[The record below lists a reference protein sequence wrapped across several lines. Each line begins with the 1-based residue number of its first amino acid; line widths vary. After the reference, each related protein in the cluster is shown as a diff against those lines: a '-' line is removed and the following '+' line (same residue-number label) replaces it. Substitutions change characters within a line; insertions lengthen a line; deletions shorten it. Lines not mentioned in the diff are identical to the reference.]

1 VSAPPDS
8 ERPAEESS
16 DRLPAAG
23 GRAGVPRSAVRI
35 PEILGAVLVAL
46 GVSVV
51 GFLLVGAID
60 PSVLDADSNEQSEGG
75 ALATQAFTVLGFVV
89 AAVGMTV
96 IANRNGTLDALRRLG
111 LRRFGSEIWPTIGF
125 AVLIYLAAAVAI
137 ASTLQ
142 PEQENLA
149 ENLGADQDA
158 TVLVTVLA
166 GVLIIGGA
174 AIGEELFFRG
184 LLFGG
189 LRQLIPLW
197 PAAVVSGVLFG
208 LPHLPQGDLAVAL
221 QLSVFGVVL
230 AWAYERSG
238 TLWAPIL
245 LHALNNSAAFYL
257 LVTDAI

>member
-1 VSAPPDS
+1 VSAPPDR
-8 ERPAEESS
+8 EPPENPSS

-23 GRAGVPRSAVRI
+23 GRVGIPRSAVRV
-35 PEILGAVLVAL
+35 PEILGAVLIAL
-46 GVSVV
+46 GVSVI

-60 PSVLDADSNEQSEGG
+60 SSVLDPDGEQSEGG
-75 ALATQAFTVLGFVV
+75 PLATQAFTVLGFVL
-89 AAVGMTV
+89 AAVGMTA
-96 IANRNGTLDALRRLG
+96 IANRGRTLDSLRRLG

-125 AVLIYLAAAVAI
+125 AILIYLAAAVAI
-137 ASTLQ
+137 ASLLA

-149 ENLGADQDA
+149 ENLGAGKDA
-158 TVLVTVLA
+158 AVLITVLA
-166 GVLIIGGA
+166 GVVIIAGA

-189 LRQLIPLW
+189 LRQRLPLW
-197 PAAVVSGVLFG
+197 PAAVISGVLFG